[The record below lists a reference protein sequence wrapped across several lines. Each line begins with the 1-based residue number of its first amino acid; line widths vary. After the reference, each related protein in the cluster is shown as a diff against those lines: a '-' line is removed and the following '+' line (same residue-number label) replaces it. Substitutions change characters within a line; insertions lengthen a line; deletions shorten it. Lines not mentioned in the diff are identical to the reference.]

1 LETDGV
7 PIFVSGAVEGPSDEA
22 VLRRIVDTRGA
33 EIHRVQ
39 VQNGKANLRRAL
51 PGYNAAAER
60 DPWLVLVDL
69 DQDFNCAPTL
79 VQDWLP
85 DRGRYMA
92 FRVAVRQ
99 IEAWLMADRLRFAA
113 FFSVKGRVPDDPD
126 HLLDAKEQLLQA
138 IRRSRR
144 RAIRDDM
151 LPREGSGRRVGAAYV
166 SRLIEFVND
175 PERGWRPDEA
185 AGQSP
190 SLARCLQRLDELIAS
205 CS

>member
-79 VQDWLP
+79 V
-85 DRGRYMA
+85 
-92 FRVAVRQ
+92 
-99 IEAWLMADRLRFAA
+99 
-113 FFSVKGRVPDDPD
+113 
-126 HLLDAKEQLLQA
+126 
-138 IRRSRR
+138 
-144 RAIRDDM
+144 
-151 LPREGSGRRVGAAYV
+151 
-166 SRLIEFVND
+166 
-175 PERGWRPDEA
+175 
-185 AGQSP
+185 
-190 SLARCLQRLDELIAS
+190 
-205 CS
+205 